1 VTFLDIQQSKQV
13 QIKNQIIKIEAV
25 QEKEVDTSVKG
36 KIVEKIVYERHK
48 HIFPYK
54 NWKIVSITSSLNF
67 YSSIRRWTT
76 PKIRFLTCD
85 NN

>member
-1 VTFLDIQQSKQV
+1 MTFLDIQQSKQV
-13 QIKNQIIKIEAV
+13 QIKNEIIKIEAV
-25 QEKEVDTSVKG
+25 QEGEADTSVKG

-54 NWKIVSITSSLNF
+54 NWKIVRITSLKF